1 MIRSD
6 KVLVFDVDGTLC
18 EIRRD
23 GQSYADVEPLW
34 PVVEKLREYKR
45 EGFYIVLN
53 SARNMRTYQGNT
65 GLLNANTL
73 PVLIDWLKKHDIP
86 YDELHLGKPWP
97 GTNGFYVDD
106 RTIRPDEFCQLNYQE
121 ILALLGVEKG
131 KE

>member
-18 EIRRD
+18 EIRREE
-23 GQSYADVEPLW
+23 QSYAEVEPLW
-34 PVVEKLREYKR
+34 PVIEKLREYKR

-53 SARNMRTYQGNT
+53 SARNMRTYQGNA

-86 YDELHLGKPWP
+86 YDEVHLGKPWP

-106 RTIRPDEFCQLNYQE
+106 RTVRPDEFCRLNYQE

>member
-6 KVLVFDVDGTLC
+6 KVLGFDVDGTLC
-18 EIRRD
+18 EIRRA
-23 GQSYADVEPLW
+23 GQSYADVDPLW
-34 PVVEKLREYKR
+34 PVVEKLRDYKR

-106 RTIRPDEFCQLNYQE
+106 RTIRPDEFCRLNYQE

>member
-23 GQSYADVEPLW
+23 GQPYADVEPLW

-106 RTIRPDEFCQLNYQE
+106 RTIRPDEFCRLNYQE